1 MSNVMKT
8 AQFEPG
14 GPEKLTTGSVPKPTL
29 KEHQILIKV
38 VASAI
43 NRADTLQVTFTFK

>member
-1 MSNVMKT
+1 MTNVMRA

-14 GPEKLTTGSVPKPTL
+14 GPEKLSTGSVPKPTL
-29 KEHQILIKV
+29 KEHQVLIKV

-43 NRADTLQVTFTFK
+43 NRADTLQVTLIFK